1 MNRTK
6 LSHTSAVIFNT
17 RRNLYNQPGRGTS
30 TLWVS
35 NMKNISRL
43 ILIGACCCGY
53 ATTAVAEWY
62 WGAGVIQQENW
73 AELESLAID
82 APVPAGTF
90 DNTDPGLKLYSGFKA
105 TENFSIELEY
115 KDQMEFGVG
124 DLFNGE
130 ELWLQDQSRTEIS
143 TKALLL
149 SGQSTFSIDEGKYL
163 FVRGGL
169 YNWDIKTTDLKFT
182 DDLYLNSQ
190 GTDVFY
196 SVGANFDFT
205 NSFGIRAEW
214 ERFAVDDEDVDFVST
229 ELRFSF

>member
-1 MNRTK
+1 M
-6 LSHTSAVIFNT
+6 
-17 RRNLYNQPGRGTS
+17 GTL
-30 TLWVS
+30 TAWV
-35 NMKNISRL
+35 NKMKNLNRL
-43 ILIGACCCGY
+43 ILIGACLSGIS
-53 ATTAVAEWY
+53 TSAVAEWY
-62 WGAGVIQQENW
+62 WGAGVIPSSQW
-73 AELESLAID
+73 AELESLTID
-82 APVPAGTF
+82 APVPAGKF
-90 DNTDPGLKLYSGFKA
+90 DNTDPGMKLYSGFKA
-105 TENFSIELEY
+105 TDSFSVELEY

-124 DLFNGE
+124 NLFTGE
-130 ELWLQDQSRTEIS
+130 ELWLHDRDRADVN

-163 FVRGGL
+163 YVRGGL

-196 SVGANFDFT
+196 SVGANFDFSDT
-205 NSFGIRAEW
+205 FGIRAEW